1 MRGRDGQVGGIE
13 SVSKERGGGRER
25 GNLRETDVNRWV
37 RVSLK
42 SIRHSVR
49 EKEANW
55 VGGYWL
61 VMNKNL
67 WNLRR

>member
-25 GNLRETDVNRWV
+25 RNLRETDVNRWV

-42 SIRHSVR
+42 SIRHCVR

-61 VMNKNL
+61 VMSKNL